1 MENRN
6 MGKEKKVRET
16 DKQPLSSNLIK
27 EIKQVCFLKKR
38 KEKKKKKGFF
48 KKTSY

>member
-16 DKQPLSSNLIK
+16 DKQPLSK

>member
-27 EIKQVCFLKKR
+27 EIKQVCFLKK
-38 KEKKKKKGFF
+38 KEGEEEKERVF
-48 KKTSY
+48 